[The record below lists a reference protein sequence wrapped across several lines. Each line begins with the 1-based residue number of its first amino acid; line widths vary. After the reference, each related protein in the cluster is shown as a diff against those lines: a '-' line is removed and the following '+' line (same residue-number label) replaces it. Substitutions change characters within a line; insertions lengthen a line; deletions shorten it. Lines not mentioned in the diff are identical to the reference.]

1 MKWSKVSG
9 YLLEALGIILSILI
23 ALAIENWDEAQKK
36 MEKEEIYLQS
46 LHGDLIKDENQLNR
60 RIKDYESKLQASMD
74 IMIACTEPEEG
85 DQEMILK
92 QIESK
97 LTYNFAYI
105 PSNNTYQALE
115 SSGDIKFI
123 TNSELKILLFELD
136 KAFEANE
143 QKGALFLGFMNS
155 NLWAGFLIEKANY
168 DDAVLQV
175 TDKEL
180 KTEVYNRVKRLYKLI
195 ETYYYD
201 LLGTELKIEEV
212 RKALE
217 IELLE
222 KEIEFTPSEQADS
235 EAGETKEAKAASAE
249 EKGAQELEDLLD
261 EL

>member
-1 MKWSKVSG
+1 MKWTRLSG
-9 YLLEALGIILSILI
+9 YLIEAVGIILSILI
-23 ALAIENWDEAQKK
+23 ALAIENWDEEQKK
-36 MEKEEIYLQS
+36 MEKEEIYLVS

-60 RIKDYESKLQASMD
+60 RIKDYETKLQAAMD
-74 IMIACTEPEEG
+74 IMLACTEPEEG
-85 DQEMILK
+85 DQQMILQ

-123 TNSELKILLFELD
+123 TNSKLKILLFELD

-143 QKGALFLGFMNS
+143 QKGTLFLEFMNS
-155 NLWAGFLIEKANY
+155 PLWAGYLIENANY
-168 DDAVLQV
+168 DAAVLQV
-175 TDKEL
+175 DSTEL
-180 KTEVYNRVKRLYKLI
+180 KTEVYNRVKRMYKLI

-212 RKALE
+212 RMALE
-217 IELLE
+217 EELID
-222 KEIEFTPSEQADS
+222 KEIEFEAQQESEEDP
-235 EAGETKEAKAASAE
+235 EAEKEASGEAKE
-249 EKGAQELEDLLD
+249 NEAQELEDLLD